1 MQRTRVL
8 ATGAAVSLLAACGS
22 QPHQPSA
29 ALASPSQTPEVSA
42 AASAPANGASAST
55 VPFRCT
61 SANTTKLDTPA
72 PQDGPRLST
81 AFVPLAA
88 YLCFEQQRSYAHD
101 GVWLAR
107 VEERLVGDLVGLRT
121 ALLRP
126 DPPTP
131 TPPPGTELACAA
143 SLVIRPTLN
152 LVSASGQVLRPR
164 PPTDYCG
171 DQLPG
176 VAAAVSALRH
186 VTVSVI
192 KVRQLETQQRVD
204 HDNAAIAIGCQPQWK
219 DEFAHGMVPTTLSPG
234 GPLAHAPSMVS
245 LCRYRTTAG
254 DPIDLAFVAGRRLTA
269 GQTATVLDALTLP
282 GKPGGCNKAHVGVVV
297 VQGRS
302 GITAATLELGGCS
315 RVVREP
321 EPRSPVGRADFAT
334 IAHLVPR
341 P

>member
-8 ATGAAVSLLAACGS
+8 ATGAAIALLAACGPL
-22 QPHQPSA
+22 PHQPSA
-29 ALASPSQTPEVSA
+29 GLASPSKTPKVSA
-42 AASAPANGASAST
+42 AAGVPPNEASGST

-61 SANTTKLDTPA
+61 SGNTTKLDTPA

-81 AFVPLAA
+81 AFAPLAA

-101 GVWLAR
+101 GVWLVR
-107 VEERLVGDLVGLRT
+107 VEQRLVGDLEGLRT
-121 ALLRP
+121 ALLQP

-143 SLVIRPTLN
+143 SLMVRPTLN

-164 PPTDYCG
+164 PPTDWCG

-176 VAAAVSALRH
+176 VDAAVSALRH

-192 KVRQLETQQRVD
+192 KVRQLETQHRVD
-204 HDNAAIAIGCQPQWK
+204 HDNAAIAVGCLPQWK
-219 DEFAHGMVPTTLSPG
+219 DEFAHGMVPSTLSAG
-234 GPLAHAPSMVS
+234 GPLAHAPSVVS
-245 LCRYRTTAG
+245 LCRYRTTDG
-254 DPIDLAFVAGRRLTA
+254 DPFELAFVAGRRLTA
-269 GQTATVLDALTLP
+269 GQTTSVLNALTLP
-282 GKPGGCNKAHVGVVV
+282 GKPGGCTKAHLGVVV
-297 VQGRS
+297 VRGRS
-302 GITAATLELGGCS
+302 GVTAATIELGGCS
-315 RVVREP
+315 RVVRET
-321 EPRSPVGRADFAT
+321 EPLSPVGRADFAT